1 MKNQNSRKFE
11 KSGRVA
17 ATDQN
22 YTGVEPEW
30 SENMTKKECATLF
43 SKALNFYNYYLN
55 RDDYIPII
63 QEYMVRNH
71 YDAKDVAAYKHIP
84 KTIGSI
90 VTTGKIA
97 RMYNR
102 GMPNWNEDYKEQ
114 LDNGISSTLSVCHEI
129 LRRKKSEPK
138 ETNTKPKPNVHEIM
152 KEKVRTSVLCEL
164 EGMLDTWCTSNTK
177 VVKFPIAS
185 VLRGENIP
193 VSATGDVKEWLTK
206 QRNEYNEA
214 FEKTCDQMV
223 EGYSYLSKPGLR
235 NRIKALDDMLNEL
248 VLYKSSKAAARKPRV
263 KKPQSAIKQVQRLKY
278 LTEHKDY
285 AIQSCDPTRIIGATK
300 LFVFNVKYRRL
311 TMFYSNGPNGFT
323 VKGTTIKDFNED
335 LSYAI
340 TLRKPEDYLPIIAAK
355 TEKQIEK
362 ALKELKTKR
371 KSANGR
377 INQETILI
385 RAL

>member
-1 MKNQNSRKFE
+1 MKNSRKFE
-11 KSGRVA
+11 KNGRVA
-17 ATDQN
+17 AVDDK
-22 YTGVEPEW
+22 YTGEEPEW
-30 SENMTKKECATLF
+30 VDGMTKDECKRKF
-43 SKALNFYNYYLN
+43 GSALNFYNYYLN

-71 YDAKDVAAYKHIP
+71 YDAKDISAIKHMP

-90 VTTGKIA
+90 ITTGKLA

-102 GMPNWNEDYKEQ
+102 GMPDWNKDYKEQ
-114 LDNGISSTLSVCHEI
+114 LKNGIHSVLSVCHEMK
-129 LRRKKSEPK
+129 RRKKSEAKKDDRPK
-138 ETNTKPKPNVHEIM
+138 KPNVHEIV
-152 KEKVRTSVLCEL
+152 KEKVRTKVLCEL
-164 EGMLDTWCTSNTK
+164 EEMLDDWTENTK
-177 VVKFPIAS
+177 PQVKKFPIAM

-193 VSATGDVKEWLTK
+193 VSATGDVKAWLTK
-206 QRNEYNEA
+206 QRNEYKEA
-214 FEKTCDQMV
+214 FDKTCPQMV
-223 EGYSYLSKPGLR
+223 EGYSYLGKPALR
-235 NRIKALDDMLNEL
+235 NRIKALDELLNEL

-311 TMFYSNGPNGFT
+311 TTFYANGPSGFT

-340 TLRKPEDYLPIIAAK
+340 TLRKPEDYLPTIAAK

-362 ALKELKTKR
+362 ALKLIKTKR

-377 INQETILI
+377 INQDTILI

>member
-1 MKNQNSRKFE
+1 MKNSRKFE
-11 KSGRVA
+11 RNGRVA
-17 ATDQN
+17 ATDSA
-22 YTGVEPEW
+22 YTGQEPEW
-30 SENMTKKECATLF
+30 VEGMTNDECKTKF

-71 YDAKDVAAYKHIP
+71 YDSKDIAAYKHIP

-114 LDNGISSTLSVCHEI
+114 LENGIHSTLSVCHEI

-138 ETNTKPKPNVHEIM
+138 KDDAPKRPNVHEIM
-152 KEKVRTSVLCEL
+152 KEKVREKVLCEL
-164 EGMLDTWCTSNTK
+164 EGMLDEWTEDTK
-177 VVKFPIAS
+177 AQVKKYPIAMI
-185 VLRGENIP
+185 LRGENIP
-193 VSATGDVKEWLTK
+193 VSATSDIKDWLTK
-206 QRNEYNEA
+206 QRDEYKEA
-214 FEKTCDQMV
+214 HDKTCDQMV

-263 KKPQSAIKQVQRLKY
+263 KKPQSAVKQVQRLKY

-311 TMFYSNGPNGFT
+311 TTFYSNGPNGFT

-335 LSYAI
+335 LSYAV

-377 INQETILI
+377 INQDTILI

>member
-1 MKNQNSRKFE
+1 MKNNRKFE

-17 ATDQN
+17 ATDSA
-22 YTGVEPEW
+22 YTGQEPEGF
-30 SENMTKKECATLF
+30 EGMTNDECKAKF

-71 YDAKDVAAYKHIP
+71 YTAKDVAAYKHLP

-114 LDNGISSTLSVCHEI
+114 LDNGISSTLSVCYEI

-138 ETNTKPKPNVHEIM
+138 QTNVKPKPNVHEIM

-164 EGMLDTWCTSNTK
+164 EGMLDTWCTSDTK

-193 VSATGDVKEWLTK
+193 VSAIGDVKEWLTK

-223 EGYSYLSKPGLR
+223 EGYSFLSKREL
-235 NRIKALDDMLNEL
+235 NKWVKTLEKMKAEVDKYE
-248 VLYKSSKAAARKPRV
+248 KANTKAIVRV
-263 KKPQSAIKQVQRLKY
+263 KKVKPAGAQVRDMNYDKENSNVSAVKIPGSIHVVLFNQKTRKLQKY
-278 LTEHKDY
+278 SALT
-285 AIQSCDPTRIIGATK
+285 R
-300 LFVFNVKYRRL
+300 
-311 TMFYSNGPNGFT
+311 NGLS
-323 VKGTTIKDFNED
+323 VRGTTIKDFDKDKSQQFTVRANQVKSVLATKD
-335 LSYAI
+335 LVKAWDK
-340 TLRKPEDYLPIIAAK
+340 LKGN
-355 TEKQIEK
+355 KQPV
-362 ALKELKTKR
+362 
-371 KSANGR
+371 NGR
-377 INQETILI
+377 VNEHCRIILCK
-385 RAL
+385 